1 MERREKDKRKEVV
14 MTDIEGLVVSLGIW
28 NLFS

>member
-14 MTDIEGLVVSLGIW
+14 MTDIEGLVPQEHQLSE
-28 NLFS
+28 